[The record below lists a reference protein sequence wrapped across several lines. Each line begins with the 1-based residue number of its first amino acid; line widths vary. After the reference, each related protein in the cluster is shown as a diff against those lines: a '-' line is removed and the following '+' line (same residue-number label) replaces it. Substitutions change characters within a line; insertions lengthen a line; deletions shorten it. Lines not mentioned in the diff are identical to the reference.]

1 MVREAYVP
9 LRRLPSKLLDPPLAA
24 IAEIKRHLAP
34 PNCFSEQAFRS
45 LDDQV
50 WNLRVA
56 VLGPEL
62 AKHRSPDDGKR
73 SPVEV
78 Y

>member
-1 MVREAYVP
+1 VREAFDT
-9 LRRLPSKLLDPPLAA
+9 LRRFPSKELDPALSA
-24 IAEIKRHLAP
+24 IAEIKRDLAP
-34 PNCFSEQAFRS
+34 PNSFSEEAFR
-45 LDDQV
+45 LLNDQV
-50 WNLRVA
+50 WDLRVA

-62 AKHRSPDDGKR
+62 AKRRSPDDGKR